1 MKQQGRDRQEFTEGE
16 ICLPGAAFFGHN
28 LSVRAEA
35 PLGVHSHP
43 HCMEVV
49 LVVRGEQVYEAG
61 NRTYTAAPGT
71 AFITFPGE
79 PHQNGGRYSSVSEFY
94 WFQLDTRA
102 ENFLGLAAPYGDL
115 LRHAAASCREHLLP
129 VGPEVLSAAKQCHE
143 ALMEG
148 ADPIRLAGL
157 FCCMAAGIF
166 LERKSQSGGDSL
178 IRHIQDYIEENIG
191 EELSLAQL
199 AARFSLSESGLQ
211 HRFRRE
217 TGDSLRSYINQRR
230 IERAKVLLEEGKS
243 VTETAMALNFS
254 SSDYFST
261 VFRRY
266 TSVPPTRWRSDAGG
280 KAPRPIRRGR
290 SSTR

>member
-1 MKQQGRDRQEFTEGE
+1 MQDFKGGKAGFHETAGPGPAGIYRRGN
-16 ICLPGAAFFGHN
+16 LPAGSRIFWPQ
-28 LSVRAEA
+28 LVRAGGSA
-35 PLGVHSHP
+35 FGAHSHP
-43 HCMEVV
+43 HCTEVV

-71 AFITFPGE
+71 AFVTFPGE

-94 WFQLDTRA
+94 WFQVDIRA
-102 ENFLGLAAPYGDL
+102 ENFLGLAAPYGEL
-115 LRHAAASCREHLLP
+115 LRHAVASCREHLLP
-129 VGPEVLSAAKQCHE
+129 VGPEVLSAAKQCHG

-157 FCCMAAGIF
+157 FCCMTAGIF
-166 LERKSQSGGDSL
+166 LERKSQSGSDSL
-178 IRHIQDYIEENIG
+178 IRHIQEYIEENIE
-191 EELSLAQL
+191 EELSLSQL

-266 TSVPPTRWRSDAGG
+266 TNVPPTRWTAKIFGT
-280 KAPRPIRRGR
+280 K
-290 SSTR
+290 